1 MTTTNDV
8 TGDSLISKSTTD
20 QYREG
25 WDRIFGK
32 KHQQKTVPDTVTSQQ
47 HNTLEDHQHESSS
60 SSVIDDVGAFVPAQ
74 MNPDGTTKYHG
85 T

>member
-20 QYREG
+20 QYRDG
-25 WDRIFGK
+25 WDRIFGNK
-32 KHQQKTVPDTVTSQQ
+32 RQQKTDPDTVTSQQ
-47 HNTLEDHQHESSS
+47 HSTLEDHQHESSS

-74 MNPDGTTKYHG
+74 MNADGSTKYYD
-85 T
+85 